1 MASRGDPTVTFV
13 LVGIFIA
20 IVVFFKILTIIQNKI
35 ENTEQQLNN
44 DIFFQKKIN
53 NKL

>member
-1 MASRGDPTVTFV
+1 MASRGDPTVIFV

-35 ENTEQQLNN
+35 ENTA
-44 DIFFQKKIN
+44 KK
-53 NKL
+53 LSDD